1 MSNALIAGRA
11 YVRNVHTTPAGLAPE
26 LDFEPLPV
34 EQARCAD
41 GAGTLAPLFFSD
53 EDFDIARAKA
63 ICARCALSDQCLAG
77 ALERQEAYGVWGGT
91 LLIDGEPVR
100 FARRRGRPA
109 QERIEI
115 LAEEIRMPE
124 HLVA

>member
-1 MSNALIAGRA
+1 MSNDLLTACA
-11 YVRNVHTTPAGLAPE
+11 YVRIVLTTPAGLAPE
-26 LDFEPLPV
+26 LDFEPLPI
-34 EQARCAD
+34 ERARCAD

-63 ICARCALSDQCLAG
+63 ICARCSLQRSCLDG
-77 ALERQEAYGVWGGT
+77 ALERQEAYGVWGGV

-109 QERIEI
+109 RERVEI
-115 LAEEIRMPE
+115 LAEEIRAPE